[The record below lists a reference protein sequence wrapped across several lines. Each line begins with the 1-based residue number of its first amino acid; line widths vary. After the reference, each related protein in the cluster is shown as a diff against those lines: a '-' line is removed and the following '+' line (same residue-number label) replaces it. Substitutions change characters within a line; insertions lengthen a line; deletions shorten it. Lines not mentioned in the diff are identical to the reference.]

1 MGAVY
6 LRLVFSGPAGGGWGD
21 GASFVVYHYCTLLVR
36 RGFFFAFGV
45 CEFTVLDFG
54 VGIGFVVVGEGVL
67 VVFGYA
73 GPSLFVGPLLSCG
86 ALGEPIGLR
95 EVIGFGRH

>member
-21 GASFVVYHYCTLLVR
+21 GASLVVYHYCTLLVR

-73 GPSLFVGPLLSCG
+73 GLDLFVGHCSFLVPLVGPL
-86 ALGEPIGLR
+86 
-95 EVIGFGRH
+95 V